1 MWERLAKNLFT
12 RVKVA
17 TGNIGDSTDREH
29 RHISS
34 AKFEVPCVEPGQQD
48 VVAGDGSAGYCQI
61 KRGCSRGRARGRP
74 PGEEAPGGLFVT
86 VLREEVE
93 SLPSQLV
100 DLSTVY
106 TSEQI
111 PNRLK
116 IPSDLR
122 LDRCG

>member
-1 MWERLAKNLFT
+1 MA
-12 RVKVA
+12 A
-17 TGNIGDSTDREH
+17 DSP
-29 RHISS
+29 
-34 AKFEVPCVEPGQQD
+34 A
-48 VVAGDGSAGYCQI
+48 
-61 KRGCSRGRARGRP
+61 
-74 PGEEAPGGLFVT
+74 EEAPGGLFVT

>member
-1 MWERLAKNLFT
+1 MA
-12 RVKVA
+12 A
-17 TGNIGDSTDREH
+17 DSP
-29 RHISS
+29 
-34 AKFEVPCVEPGQQD
+34 A
-48 VVAGDGSAGYCQI
+48 
-61 KRGCSRGRARGRP
+61 
-74 PGEEAPGGLFVT
+74 EEAPGGLFVT

-116 IPSDLR
+116 IPSD
-122 LDRCG
+122 